1 MVRVGPGGRVA
12 TRAVGRLLTPLPS
25 EISLPGE
32 FGNPFSPPAVAC
44 PERPQGGPTRAVQA
58 AVGPLGPQLLAPS
71 GGSRDRML
79 ISPTSSSPT
88 QTSTI
93 PDREG
98 WMWTSPSSTNS
109 WSRRLRSGSGSAAI
123 PAVTASTM
131 RSRRYSSAGDQ
142 SDSSPPYAPP
152 RRDQGPEPRT
162 LRTPSS
168 CWKKRRSE
176 MASGSAS
183 GKGLRGARGLPR
195 RHARPP
201 GGLTSD
207 GAVAHTDESSSPA
220 EIARPA
226 TRCAADS
233 APNWS
238 AQRPSLC
245 GAGGGP
251 RWRRSLASVIVIALL
266 TDGRPV
272 PEGVQV
278 LAQVVT
284 RDDFRSIVARP
295 GLALEPNSHLPDD
308 GLVSLAYTYHD
319 AGKLLGDVSERTVR
333 RLVAA
338 GELAVVDVGGQRRI
352 ARADL
357 ERYLIEH
364 RRIAA
369 STARSTS

>member
-1 MVRVGPGGRVA
+1 M
-12 TRAVGRLLTPLPS
+12 
-25 EISLPGE
+25 
-32 FGNPFSPPAVAC
+32 
-44 PERPQGGPTRAVQA
+44 
-58 AVGPLGPQLLAPS
+58 
-71 GGSRDRML
+71 
-79 ISPTSSSPT
+79 
-88 QTSTI
+88 
-93 PDREG
+93 
-98 WMWTSPSSTNS
+98 
-109 WSRRLRSGSGSAAI
+109 
-123 PAVTASTM
+123 
-131 RSRRYSSAGDQ
+131 
-142 SDSSPPYAPP
+142 
-152 RRDQGPEPRT
+152 
-162 LRTPSS
+162 
-168 CWKKRRSE
+168 
-176 MASGSAS
+176 
-183 GKGLRGARGLPR
+183 
-195 RHARPP
+195 
-201 GGLTSD
+201 
-207 GAVAHTDESSSPA
+207 
-220 EIARPA
+220 
-226 TRCAADS
+226 
-233 APNWS
+233 
-238 AQRPSLC
+238 
-245 GAGGGP
+245 
-251 RWRRSLASVIVIALL
+251 IVIALL